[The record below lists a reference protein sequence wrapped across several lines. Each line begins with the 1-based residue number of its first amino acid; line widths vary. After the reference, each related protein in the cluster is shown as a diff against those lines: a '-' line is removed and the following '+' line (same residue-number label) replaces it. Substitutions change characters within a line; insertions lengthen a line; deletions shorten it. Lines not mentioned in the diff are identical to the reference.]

1 MLLGEEELHLVAMY
15 SKDIKNE
22 QPCFWAFSVAPG
34 IYDSCLVML
43 NLRCLGIVFDLDE
56 TLVVANTMRSFEDRI
71 ELLQRRINNEMDPQ
85 RIAVMVAEMK
95 RYQDDKNLLKQ
106 YVESDQVVENGEV
119 IKVQSEIV
127 PALSENH
134 QPLVRPLI
142 RLQEKN
148 LILTRINPMVCK
160 FST

>member
-15 SKDIKNE
+15 SEDVKNE
-22 QPCFWAFSVAPG
+22 RPCFWAFTVASG
-34 IYDSCLVML
+34 IYDSSLVML

-71 ELLQRRINNEMDPQ
+71 EVLQRRINNEMDPQ
-85 RIAVMVAEMK
+85 RSAVMVAELK

-119 IKVQSEIV
+119 IKVQPELV
-127 PALSENH
+127 PALSDNH
-134 QPLVRPLI
+134 QPIARPLI

-148 LILTRINPMVCK
+148 IILTRINPMVCK
-160 FST
+160 S